1 MTLGSHQKTI
11 GTSQTHITPRWII
24 EALGPFDLDPAGA
37 GQAPWR
43 CATTTISPPHNGLA
57 LPWAGFVWLNP
68 PFDRRHVHEWVSK
81 LAHHNNGIA
90 LLHARTETKWFQPCW
105 SRASGI
111 LFLRH
116 RVIFHKPDGSQ
127 QTTKKG
133 EVANSGAPVC
143 LVGFGVLAR
152 TRLENSGLEGS
163 LVTQWKNIGSP
174 ASRRV
179 DNPKR
184 SD

>member
-24 EALGPFDLDPAGA
+24 EALGPFDLDPCAA
-37 GQAPWR
+37 WPRPWG
-43 CATTTISPPHNGLA
+43 CAMDNLTEADDGLNQEWSPKE
-57 LPWAGFVWLNP
+57 FVWLNP
-68 PFDRRHVHEWVSK
+68 PFHRYGVGAWINK

-90 LLHARTETKWFQPCW
+90 LLHARTETKWFQPAW
-105 SRASGI
+105 RRASGI

-127 QTTKKG
+127 QTTQKG

-143 LVGFGVLAR
+143 LVAFGALAR
-152 TRLENSGLEGS
+152 TRLENSGLEGA
-163 LVTQWKNIGSP
+163 LVKEWVCQN
-174 ASRRV
+174 
-179 DNPKR
+179 
-184 SD
+184 